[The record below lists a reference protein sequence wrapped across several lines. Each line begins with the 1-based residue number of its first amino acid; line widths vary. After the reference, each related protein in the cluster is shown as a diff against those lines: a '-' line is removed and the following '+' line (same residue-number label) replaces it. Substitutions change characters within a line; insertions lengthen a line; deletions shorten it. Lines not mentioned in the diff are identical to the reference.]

1 MKMNVAT
8 RVIGGFSVVTLLL
21 IALGAASLLTNSKLK
36 TSTQV
41 LQELSIPAL
50 ESTSHLLQGVSLQE
64 KQVLLAYHTSQSSEL
79 PKITSQLTKLDQE
92 FSSELTELAQIISAQ
107 KQAEFSTA
115 VSNLRQSYQVFSS
128 NGEKMIKT
136 RENALVTQEKLSI
149 KLEDLELAADDTA
162 SLLLDLIDL
171 EMSEDP
177 TEQEIAATAGN
188 IDNSFSGIVSTSYD
202 LVNSESKQQQETIA
216 KELDFIVSE
225 ARNKLEFVSRHWDGV
240 IDEGLL
246 NDINL
251 EASKVFKLLEG
262 SSSLQAMKGRQLNFM
277 TSATSM
283 LTQVDR
289 DALHVNESMQ
299 ALTAKV
305 EAVSRVVSQSAID
318 DIDSASVNTFILII
332 IAIAVAIA
340 ISIAVITPL
349 KRSLDKVNNA
359 LNILASGNL
368 THKLD
373 DSGHDEFAEL
383 SRNCNRLVDSLRELI
398 QGILD
403 RSNQLA
409 AAAEETS
416 AITAQTTAGIQ
427 EQKSQVDQVATATT
441 ELSSSAEQVTTSADD
456 ALIQIKQADDE
467 ALHMRSIADENK
479 QTILQLADEV
489 AKAGVVIN
497 KLHSDSASIGSILDV
512 IRGIAEQTNLLAL
525 NAAIEAARAG
535 EQGRGFAV
543 VADEVRSLASRT
555 QDSTQEIQQMI
566 EVLQQGAKEAVSV
579 MELGRT
585 QASSCVEKTEQANLA
600 LESISEAVHKAH
612 DSGTHIAHAAQEQ
625 NLVSQQVSEKLE
637 HIAAISE
644 ETSTGAD
651 QTAQSSH
658 QVAQLAEELQA
669 SVKEFR
675 V

>member
-1 MKMNVAT
+1 MKLNVAT

-21 IALGAASLLTNSKLK
+21 IVLGVASLITNDSIKS
-36 TSTQV
+36 STLV
-41 LQELSIPAL
+41 LQELSLPAL
-50 ESTSHLLQGVSLQE
+50 KSSNGLTQKLALQE
-64 KQVLLAYHTSQSSEL
+64 KQLLVAFHSKQSKELPQVRNQFTGLSKGFLSEL
-79 PKITSQLTKLDQE
+79 DQLNR
-92 FSSELTELAQIISAQ
+92 IIQ
-107 KQAEFSTA
+107 GHGD
-115 VSNLRQSYQVFSS
+115 NLGGQ
-128 NGEKMIKT
+128 IKT
-136 RENALVTQEKLSI
+136 LRANYQAFNDNSLKMMQAREQSLQTQESLLDS
-149 KLEDLELAADDTA
+149 LENLEVAADDTA

-177 TEQEIAATAGN
+177 TEREIAATASN
-188 IDNSFSGIVSTSYD
+188 IDNSFSNLITSSYD
-202 LVNSESKQQQETIA
+202 LINTKEKSKYETIL
-216 KELDFIVSE
+216 KELDYIISE
-225 ARNKLEFVSRHWDGV
+225 AQNKLEYVGRHWEGV
-240 IDEGLL
+240 IDEEMLENINTEAGKVFAMLNGPQSILKRKGQQLDFNLLAGQLL
-246 NDINL
+246 NTVESN
-251 EASKVFKLLEG
+251 ATAVNQSMG
-262 SSSLQAMKGRQLNFM
+262 SLNKAIES
-277 TSATSM
+277 TS
-283 LTQVDR
+283 Q
-289 DALHVNESMQ
+289 E
-299 ALTAKV
+299 
-305 EAVSRVVSQSAID
+305 VSVKAID
-318 DIDSASVNTFILII
+318 EVDSASYKTLALVL
-332 IAIAVAIA
+332 IAILVAVLV
-340 ISIAVITPL
+340 SIAVIRPL
-349 KRSLDKVNNA
+349 KHSLDKVNNA

-383 SRNCNRLVDSLRELI
+383 SGNCNRLVDSLRTLI

-427 EQKSQVDQVATATT
+427 EQKNQVDQVATATT
-441 ELSSSAEQVTTSADD
+441 QLSSSAMQVNTSADE
-456 ALIQIKQADDE
+456 ALNQIRQADEE
-467 ALHMRSIADENK
+467 AQHMRAIADENK
-479 QTILQLADEV
+479 RTILALADEV
-489 AKAGVVIN
+489 AKAGQVIN
-497 KLHSDSASIGSILDV
+497 KVHSDSASIGSILDV

-566 EVLQQGAKEAVSV
+566 QVLQQGTQEAVSV
-579 MELGRT
+579 MELGRQ
-585 QASSCVEKTEQANLA
+585 QATSCVEKTEQANVA
-600 LESISEAVHKAH
+600 LESISNAVHYAH
-612 DSGTHIAHAAQEQ
+612 DSGTHIANAAQEQ

-644 ETSTGAD
+644 ETATGAD

-669 SVKEFR
+669 SVGEFK